1 MAAIIGIV
9 ALLVLVG
16 IFWLFRSMGS
26 MGQQPSAQERMKH
39 TGGDV
44 HKSGPRASGLD

>member
-1 MAAIIGIV
+1 MAAITGIV

-26 MGQQPSAQERMKH
+26 MGQQPSARERMKH
-39 TGGDV
+39 NPSEV
-44 HKSGPRASGLD
+44 HKSGPRATGLD

>member
-1 MAAIIGIV
+1 MAAISGIV

-26 MGQQPSAQERMKH
+26 MGQQPSTGERMKH
-39 TGGDV
+39 SAEEQ
-44 HKSGPRASGLD
+44 HRQPPRASGLD